1 MVATDLNLTVET
13 LKPKDDLE
21 SGLAKKVNGRQPPTA
36 LKYLKSYSA
45 EICRVFFNANILRK
59 VFEILNWKSF

>member
-21 SGLAKKVNGRQPPTA
+21 SGLAKKVYGSHPP
-36 LKYLKSYSA
+36 KYLKSYSA
-45 EICRVFFNANILRK
+45 EISRIFFNANILRK
-59 VFEILNWKSF
+59 VFEILN

>member
-45 EICRVFFNANILRK
+45 EISRVFFLMQIFSEKFLK
-59 VFEILNWKSF
+59 H